1 MGDTFHAGVGVFERG
16 NGSCPSNF
24 RTFSDIIETEY
35 VTGDEN
41 ITSFK
46 QQKFCKVNYQTCQC
60 MSKENIHYP
69 GHLVQYSM
77 RNYEIE
83 SFNKYT
89 VMLSDL
95 EKVGGLS

>member
-46 QQKFCKVNYQTCQC
+46 QQVFCKVNCQTCQC

-77 RNYEIE
+77 CNYEIE